1 MNQSDSILN
10 SIQFYNCEKQIA
22 KVRKIEMTN
31 KHIVITPKKNRQ
43 LSRLAVILLLLF
55 SSHFSWGQSLMP
67 GSEDQKDWNFVVAP
81 YLWFS
86 GLNGELSVATIG
98 TEIDAGFSDIFSNLN
113 IAFMFYGEA
122 RYKRFGLTVDLFT
135 INMSLEGTRP
145 IIGGA
150 VKVDPDQTFL
160 ETSLLYSLVHNEKWS
175 ADIHAGIRTWW
186 INTRLEAERVVSP
199 ENRVVETNV
208 SFVDPII
215 GAKVFYLPHEKW
227 PINVRM
233 GIGGFGVGS
242 EFTWNVLVGGGYK
255 FSKNWTLLLQYRFLG
270 VDYTDGTAGTL
281 DYFRL
286 DTTMSGP
293 LLGFMV
299 TF

>member
-1 MNQSDSILN
+1 MKISYLLQRN
-10 SIQFYNCEKQIA
+10 KM
-22 KVRKIEMTN
+22 RKNLLTKPIC
-31 KHIVITPKKNRQ
+31 
-43 LSRLAVILLLLF
+43 ILLLLF
-55 SSHFSWGQSLMP
+55 CTHFSIAQSMMP
-67 GSEDQKDWNFVVAP
+67 GTEDQKDWHFVVAP

-86 GLNGELSVATIG
+86 GLNGQLGVATIG
-98 TEIDAGFSDIFSNLN
+98 VDIDAGFSDIFSNLN
-113 IAFMFYGEA
+113 VAFMLYGEA
-122 RYKRFGLTVDLFT
+122 RYKRFGLAVDLFT

-160 ETSLLYSLVHNEKWS
+160 ETTLLYSLVHNEKWS
-175 ADIHAGIRTWW
+175 ADVHAGIRTWW

-199 ENRVVETNV
+199 ENRVVETNI

-227 PINVRM
+227 PTNVRM
-233 GIGGFGVGS
+233 GIGGFGAGS
-242 EFTWNVLVGGGYK
+242 EFTWNVLVGAGYK
-255 FSKNWTLLLQYRFLG
+255 FSKSWTVLLQYRFLG
-270 VDYTDGTAGTL
+270 VDYTDGTPGTL